1 MKRVILPN
9 GLTILF
15 EPKKSNAVVIEIMVK
30 VGSNDEMP
38 DERGISHFLEH
49 MLFEGTKR
57 RPTNRE
63 LTNEIEKIGGELNA
77 YTSNERTC
85 FYIKVLKKH
94 FPIAVEILADIFQ
107 NSLFREKDISKEKNI
122 VLKEIDLVNDE
133 PRYYQWLLL
142 QKNIFEKH
150 PARFPTYGDKKVIQQ
165 LNREKILRYFNN
177 YYQPKNLIVSI
188 VGDVSDWK
196 KMVKE
201 KFVFSGG
208 KTTKKSLV
216 SEPSARKTQEIKEKR
231 DVSNSYAVMGFK
243 TVPRNHSDSYV
254 LEVINGILGRGQS
267 GRMFTEIRTN
277 HGLAYDVGTQNL
289 SETTY
294 GYFAVYVCMDKKNLS
309 LVKKLIL
316 EEIEKLKNV
325 NEQDLNESK
334 TYLEGDYFLEL
345 EDGQKLADQILFW
358 HQVKDANLLKEFV
371 SKIKKVTSKD
381 IKRVVD
387 KYFNHYTLAVI
398 EGK

>member
-1 MKRVILPN
+1 MPN

-15 EPKKSNAVVIEIMVK
+15 EPKKSNAVVIEIMAK
-30 VGSNDEMP
+30 VGSNDEKP

-94 FPIAVEILADIFQ
+94 FPIAVEILSDIFQ

-165 LNREKILRYFNN
+165 LNREKILKYFNN

-188 VGDVSDWK
+188 VGDVSDWR
-196 KMVKE
+196 KMIEE
-201 KFVFSGG
+201 KFVFNGG
-208 KTTKKSLV
+208 KPMKRRLV
-216 SEPSARKTQEIKEKR
+216 SEPSARKTKEIKEKR

-243 TVPRNHSDSYV
+243 TVPRNHPDSYV

-267 GRMFTEIRTN
+267 GKMFTEIRTN

-294 GYFAVYVCMDKKNLS
+294 GYFAVYVCMDKKNLP

-316 EEIEKLKNV
+316 EEIEKLKDV
-325 NEQDLNESK
+325 DEQDLNESK

-387 KYFNHYTLAVI
+387 KYFRHYTSAVI

>member
-1 MKRVILPN
+1 MKKVILAN

-15 EPKKSNAVVIEIMVK
+15 ESKKSNAVVIEIMAK
-30 VGSNDEMP
+30 VGSNDEKP

-94 FPIAVEILADIFQ
+94 FPIAVEILSDIFQ

-122 VLKEIDLVNDE
+122 VMKEIDLVNDE

-165 LNREKILRYFNN
+165 LNREKILKYFNN

-188 VGDVSDWK
+188 VGDVSDWR
-196 KMVKE
+196 KMIEE
-201 KFVFSGG
+201 KFVFNGG
-208 KTTKKSLV
+208 KPMKRRLV

-243 TVPRNHSDSYV
+243 TVPRNHPDSYV

-267 GRMFTEIRTN
+267 GKMFTEIRTN

-294 GYFAVYVCMDKKNLS
+294 GYFAVYVCMDKKNLP

-325 NEQDLNESK
+325 DEQDLNESK

-358 HQVKDANLLKEFV
+358 HHVKDANLLKEFV

-387 KYFNHYTLAVI
+387 KYFRHYTSAVI

>member
-1 MKRVILPN
+1 MKKVILPN

-15 EPKKSNAVVIEIMVK
+15 EPKKGKAVVIEIMAK
-30 VGSNDEMP
+30 VGSNDEKP
-38 DERGISHFLEH
+38 GERGISHFLEH
-49 MLFEGTKR
+49 MLFEGTRKR
-57 RPTNRE
+57 PSNRE

-94 FPIAVEILADIFQ
+94 FPVAVEILSDIFQ

-150 PARFPTYGDKKVIQQ
+150 PARFPTYGERKVIQQ
-165 LNREKILRYFNN
+165 LNREKILRYFDNH
-177 YYQPKNLIVSI
+177 YQPKNLVVSI
-188 VGDVSDWK
+188 VGDVLGWK
-196 KMVKE
+196 RLVTE
-201 KFVFSGG
+201 KFVFNGG
-208 KTTKKSLV
+208 KTAKKSLV
-216 SEPSARKTQEIKEKR
+216 REPPARKTKEIREKKE
-231 DVSNSYAVMGFK
+231 VSNSYAVIGFK
-243 TVPRNHSDSYV
+243 TVPRNHPDSYV

-277 HGLAYDVGTQNL
+277 QGLAYDVGTQNL

-294 GYFAVYVCMDKKNLS
+294 GYFAVYVCMDKKNLG

-316 EEIEKLKNV
+316 EEIEKLKKV

-358 HQVKDANLLKEFV
+358 HQVKDARLMEDFV
-371 SKIKKVTSKD
+371 PKIRKVTAGD
-381 IKRVVD
+381 IRRVVD
-387 KYFNHYTLAVI
+387 KYFKHHTLAVI